1 MNLERPLELEREPK
15 EEPPLGRHVTH
26 LGKFRSWN
34 TLSELPDRRELCKV
48 QIKLIEPS
56 QISEPNLFGET
67 EVGIRQLIRHPQ
79 RSHGAPHRSYEQ
91 QQHANGPHLVSIWR
105 SGRLSVK

>member
-15 EEPPLGRHVTH
+15 AEPPLGRHVTH
-26 LGKFRSWN
+26 LGQFRSWN

-56 QISEPNLFGET
+56 HKSPSRISL
-67 EVGIRQLIRHPQ
+67 
-79 RSHGAPHRSYEQ
+79 
-91 QQHANGPHLVSIWR
+91 
-105 SGRLSVK
+105 GRRKLGFDN